1 MCEIIS
7 DLWIYKYKEIKGITN
22 VYLID
27 CFNDLN
33 FLTNEP
39 SRRKYELV
47 TLYKYIIDKISII
60 DSKLKNNK
68 TVIVACKTCKQL
80 SPLLVACY
88 LVKYGNM
95 EIMDALMCIKSKKNN
110 VFEEKVM
117 FSNILD
123 KIYSDNK

>member
-7 DLWIYKYKEIKGITN
+7 DLWIYKYKQIGNIGD

-27 CFNDLN
+27 CYNDLN
-33 FLTNEP
+33 FLTNEE

-47 TLYKYIIDKISII
+47 ALYKYIIQKISLI
-60 DSKLKNNK
+60 DSKLRNNK

-80 SPLLVACY
+80 SPLIVACY
-88 LVKYGNM
+88 LAKYGNM
-95 EIMDALMCIKSKKNN
+95 EIMDALMCIKSKKSN

-117 FSNILD
+117 FSDILD
-123 KIYSDNK
+123 KIYNDNK

>member
-1 MCEIIS
+1 MCEVIS